1 MQRRVQDVS
10 LGEGQDRRGEVRE
23 GGGVKF
29 LGRGSERSES
39 AMSSPNGVRDGGPT
53 ARRFSTILALRM
65 ASRSMTL

>member
-23 GGGVKF
+23 GGVKF